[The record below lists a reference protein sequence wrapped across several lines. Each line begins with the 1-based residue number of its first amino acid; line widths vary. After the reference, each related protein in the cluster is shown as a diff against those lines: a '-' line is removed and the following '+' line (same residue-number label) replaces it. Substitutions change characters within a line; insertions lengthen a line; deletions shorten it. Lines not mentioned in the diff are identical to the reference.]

1 MAHTMMMPLIY
12 HPVLCH
18 LEIPNEENFSG
29 KTNFSVLIPY
39 IVLLR
44 VNLKCTMKSILIGEI
59 DIALLICAKK
69 LSNNLLQNY
78 EPIFDIRDPYGLS
91 PGQRFVYRSLVFL
104 K

>member
-44 VNLKCTMKSILIGEI
+44 VNLVCTMKSILIGQI
-59 DIALLICAKK
+59 DSALLICTEKNYQIISCGT
-69 LSNNLLQNY
+69 LNL
-78 EPIFDIRDPYGLS
+78 
-91 PGQRFVYRSLVFL
+91 FL
-104 K
+104 TLGTLMDCAQVKVLFIEV